1 MESLKE
7 LFKIGPGPSSSH
19 TMGPEKAC
27 IYVLNTHKEANNF
40 VVTLFGSL
48 ALTGKGHL
56 TDRIIANTLGKTRTK
71 IVFNIKRKTLPHP
84 NYFIIQSFVDDKQ
97 IAKTE
102 CISIGGGNVIINGNL
117 QNSKNVYSFKN
128 FEEIK
133 CYSLKNNISLPE
145 IVYKFDDSDIKDYL
159 NQIYDVMIDS
169 IHRGLKNTG
178 DLPGILH
185 LKRKASYLQKPNI
198 DNEDDENR
206 HIRVISSYAYAVSE
220 ENAAGSIIVTA
231 PTCGSCG
238 VLPATL
244 YYLQTRYNIKRED
257 IIDALA
263 VAGLIGVIFKSN
275 ASISGAFAGCQSEI
289 GTACSMASGA
299 ANFLKSN
306 SNIETIE
313 CAAEIGM
320 EHFLGLTC
328 DPVKGLVQIPC
339 IERNAVAALRSV
351 ENASLAMFL
360 ESTRKISLDTV
371 INTMYETG
379 KDLNNKYKETSKGGL
394 AKNYKKK

>member
-27 IYVLNTHKEANNF
+27 VYVLNTYNKANNF
-40 VVTLFGSL
+40 VVTLYGSL

-56 TDRIIANTLGKTRTK
+56 TDKIIEKTLGKSRTK
-71 IVFNIKRKTLPHP
+71 IIFNIKRKKLPHP
-84 NYFIIQSFVDDKQ
+84 NYFIIQSFKDKKL
-97 IAKTE
+97 ISKTE
-102 CISIGGGNVIINGNL
+102 CISIGGGNVIINGKEPD
-117 QNSKNVYSFKN
+117 SKNVYPFKN
-128 FEEIK
+128 FDEIK
-133 CYSLKNNISLPE
+133 KYSIKNNISLPQ
-145 IVYKFDDSDIKDYL
+145 IVYQFDALDIKDCL
-159 NQIYDVMIDS
+159 NKIYDVMVES
-169 IHRGLKNTG
+169 INRGLKNTG

-185 LKRKASYLQKPNI
+185 LQRKASFLNKPNMN
-198 DNEDDENR
+198 NEDDENR
-206 HIRVISSYAYAVSE
+206 HIRVISSFAYAVSE
-220 ENAAGSIIVTA
+220 ENASGGLIVTA

-238 VLPATL
+238 VLPAAL
-244 YYLQTRYNIKRED
+244 YYLQTRYNINREK

-263 VAGLIGVIFKSN
+263 VAGLIGVIVKAN

-299 ANFLKSN
+299 ANYLKDN

-339 IERNAVAALRSV
+339 IERNAVAALRSI
-351 ENASLAMFL
+351 ENASLAIFL

-379 KDLNNKYKETSKGGL
+379 KDLNKKYKETSKGGL